1 MGIDFQHV
9 MELMPD
15 ITKAFGETL
24 YMISISLVIALVI
37 GLPLGILLFTTDKG
51 LFLENQGIE
60 LSYWFYRQY
69 GPFCSVYYFACRV
82 NSFNYFNSRYS
93 DWSWRC

>member
-24 YMISISLVIALVI
+24 YMIGIS
-37 GLPLGILLFTTDKG
+37 
-51 LFLENQGIE
+51 
-60 LSYWFYRQY
+60 
-69 GPFCSVYYFACRV
+69 
-82 NSFNYFNSRYS
+82 SRYRTCYWACHLEFYCS
-93 DWSWRC
+93 PPIKDYF

>member
-24 YMISISLVIALVI
+24 YMIGISLVIALII

-51 LFLENQGIE
+51 LFLRKSGLNRLLV
-60 LSYWFYRQY
+60 LSSIWSDSFRLLFY
-69 GPFCSVYYFACRV
+69 S
-82 NSFNYFNSRYS
+82 SH
-93 DWSWRC
+93 